1 MDEET
6 FEKLVASSIEEL
18 ERKPKSISERASI
31 LNSLVYDY
39 DANYNRDQETIE
51 ELSKVK
57 KEEVYMH
64 MSEILSEKS
73 RKMVNILAFS
83 NEHSNQSNKKSTFN
97 DLESWKAARE
107 YE

>member
-1 MDEET
+1 MDEVT
-6 FEKLVASSIEEL
+6 FEKLVVSSMEEL

-39 DANYNRDQETIE
+39 GANYNRDQETIE

-57 KEEVYMH
+57 KEEVFRH
-64 MSEILSEKS
+64 MSEIFSEKS

-83 NEHSNQSNKKSTFN
+83 NEHNNLSNKRSTFK